1 VTSKQSKL
9 KSKSKKTSE
18 PLTMADLL
26 ASQDKKVL
34 GFSVGQKIKAKVVA
48 KNSKSLIL
56 DIGGKSEGVVAEK
69 AFDEARDFI
78 KGLKVGDEVTA
89 TVLVTENR
97 EGNVILSLR
106 QATFDALWEKL
117 AKARQAREPVAVIGK
132 GVNPSGVTVEVE
144 GLLGFIPGSQ
154 LGKETAKNS
163 EELIGKHFK
172 ALVLEVDR
180 LTNKIVL
187 SEKEV
192 SEAVDIKLAKEILA
206 KIKEGDIY
214 KGEVTTVANFGC
226 FVKLDIAGKAL
237 SARLDSA
244 KRAGR
249 QESKAPIEGLVHIS
263 ELSWGK
269 VGSTSDL
276 VKVGDKVKVKVIG
289 VKDSRLS
296 LSIKQAQKDP
306 WSEVE
311 DKFKVESKFKGKVT
325 RVSDFGIFVEL
336 IPGVEGLVHIT
347 KIPPTKKFSEGQ
359 EIECFIEEIDSKNKK
374 IALGL
379 VLTEKPIGY
388 K

>member
-1 VTSKQSKL
+1 MKSKTALRISGNKSSKQ
-9 KSKSKKTSE
+9 

-26 ASQDKKVL
+26 ASQGKKKL
-34 GFSVGQKIKAKVVA
+34 GFTVGQRIKAKVIA
-48 KNSKSLIL
+48 KTSKSLIL

-69 AFDEARDFI
+69 AFIEARDFI
-78 KGLKVGDEVTA
+78 KGLKIGDEVTA
-89 TVLVTENR
+89 TVIVSETR

-106 QATFDALWEKL
+106 QASFDLIWEKL
-117 AKARQAREPVAVIGK
+117 TKAKQSKEPVAVIGK

-154 LGKETAKNS
+154 LGRETAKNS

-172 ALVLEVDR
+172 AQVLEVDR

-214 KGEVTTVANFGC
+214 EGEVTTVANFGC
-226 FVKLDIAGKAL
+226 FVKLEIPGEK
-237 SARLDSA
+237 
-244 KRAGR
+244 K
-249 QESKAPIEGLVHIS
+249 SKTAIEGLVHIS

-269 VGSTSDL
+269 VGTTSEV

-289 VKDSRLS
+289 IRDGRLS
-296 LSIKQAQKDP
+296 LSIKQALKDP
-306 WSEVE
+306 WEKASE
-311 DKFKVESKFKGKVT
+311 KYKIESKFKGKVT
-325 RVSDFGIFVEL
+325 RISDFGIFVEVE
-336 IPGVEGLVHIT
+336 PGVEGLVHIT
-347 KIPPTKKFSEGQ
+347 KIPPTKRFSEG
-359 EIECFIEEIDSKNKK
+359 ELVECFIEEIDSKNKK
-374 IALGL
+374 IVLGL